1 VWSRPRHS
9 VGATEDCPA
18 PLWLAVVMNAVLLRP
33 RTRPREAGMRQHP
46 IYEKFLAARVR
57 QAGGFEKVWTDAG
70 LFAELRRP
78 QSGGACAATRG
89 FFASCPGGCMAKFFT
104 RLPLDG
110 PDPEC
115 VPGHGAEALKGADP
129 AAAPRPA
136 PDHSHRSPAR
146 ARAAVGRQPG
156 GRRWPAPVPVT
167 IGRRPASSSAAP
179 PTRGCDEPAGWLHI
193 HVPQDA
199 LGPGTGLRPNGPDQ
213 ASPLTD
219 HNGGRAGPVPGL
231 GLAD

>member
-1 VWSRPRHS
+1 
-9 VGATEDCPA
+9 
-18 PLWLAVVMNAVLLRP
+18 
-33 RTRPREAGMRQHP
+33 MRQHP

-115 VPGHGAEALKGADP
+115 VPGHGAEALKGADRLL
-129 AAAPRPA
+129 RPA
-136 PDHSHRSPAR
+136 RPLITPTAALHEHGPRWAASPA
-146 ARAAVGRQPG
+146 G
-156 GRRWPAPVPVT
+156 G
-167 IGRRPASSSAAP
+167 G
-179 PTRGCDEPAGWLHI
+179 G
-193 HVPQDA
+193 Q
-199 LGPGTGLRPNGPDQ
+199 LR
-213 ASPLTD
+213 S
-219 HNGGRAGPVPGL
+219 R
-231 GLAD
+231 